1 MKNGTL
7 LLYIVGSIAAI
18 LILWVI
24 ERIRPKEE
32 AFQSQQ
38 NIKFC
43 PRGWKPYYD
52 GNGDMACCE
61 GTVKGNVCE
70 GVPRCSFAAA
80 PGQLA
85 SCTAIYQAYT
95 AEKAKSVCP
104 ASMPNYFEG
113 PDGGPAG
120 CTAGALSDDLT
131 GPAVAGS
138 AATCRVYADRGRAK
152 LDPLYAAGLPAADEA
167 GNKGAAD
174 SCVNQRR
181 LDAVACFGTDCA
193 KSIQVS
199 PVSKTAL
206 IKVDFTDGTGV
217 RRSTVTRDSY
227 KDYLDATRPGW
238 DKTIDLGKSLTVTE
252 VAKAVFVDRTMD
264 VAQATV

>member
-138 AATCRVYADRGRAK
+138 AATCRIY
-152 LDPLYAAGLPAADEA
+152 ADEA
-167 GNKGAAD
+167 ANKGAAD

>member
-7 LLYIVGSIAAI
+7 LLYIVGSITAI

-24 ERIRPKEE
+24 ERVRPQEE
-32 AFQSQQ
+32 AFTQQQ

-138 AATCRVYADRGRAK
+138 AATCRVY
-152 LDPLYAAGLPAADEA
+152 PDEA
-167 GNKGAAD
+167 TNKGAAD

-206 IKVDFTDGTGV
+206 IKVDFTDGTGM

-238 DKTIDLGKSLTVTE
+238 SKTIDLGKSLTVTE